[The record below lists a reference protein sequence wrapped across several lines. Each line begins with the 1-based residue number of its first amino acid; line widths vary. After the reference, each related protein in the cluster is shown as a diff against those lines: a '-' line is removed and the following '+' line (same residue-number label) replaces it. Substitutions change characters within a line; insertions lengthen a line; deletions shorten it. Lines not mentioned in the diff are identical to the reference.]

1 MSTRNISE
9 ICRVSRAL
17 QKKAVLSKNR
27 FDLYVLTV
35 KKSQFP
41 GRRVQRST
49 SRGRTCKFT
58 ITYSCMS
65 YCKFWIYCQTRVDTK
80 FTIGQLYSMTQPR
93 ADPEIFQR
101 GYEET
106 KKGGG
111 GWSEHFGKKVL
122 VYSRYRHMCKHNNQI
137 NIQVIQLILPCSF
150 PFVCFRLPCCITFI
164 YIQYNT
170 IQYNTIFL
178 FP

>member
-1 MSTRNISE
+1 MWQEFQTFKALCRHEISRKSVE
-9 ICRVSRAL
+9 CRVLSRKKRCC
-17 QKKAVLSKNR
+17 QKSVWPLCTNR
-27 FDLYVLTV
+27 K

-111 GWSEHFGKKVL
+111 GLKW
-122 VYSRYRHMCKHNNQI
+122 
-137 NIQVIQLILPCSF
+137 
-150 PFVCFRLPCCITFI
+150 TFWEKSSC
-164 YIQYNT
+164 
-170 IQYNTIFL
+170 L
-178 FP
+178 FTL

>member
-1 MSTRNISE
+1 MWHQCDRN
-9 ICRVSRAL
+9 SRLLKRYVDTKYLGNLSSVACSPE
-17 QKKAVLSKNR
+17 KSGAVKNR

-111 GWSEHFGKKVL
+111 VEVNILGKK
-122 VYSRYRHMCKHNNQI
+122 
-137 NIQVIQLILPCSF
+137 
-150 PFVCFRLPCCITFI
+150 
-164 YIQYNT
+164 
-170 IQYNTIFL
+170 FL
-178 FP
+178 FIHVIDICVNIIIK